1 MQVSRKIKRSVQ
13 SGVEATWVRVNDLS
27 ISFPSRRSHRDHHV
41 YDHECAFIKGDT
53 LSVEEERGALLSMS
67 GGSTVGNRGLVV
79 PIPSFLFHFLFRL
92 CFHLFCFLYIIY
104 KGLLFSSPYGF
115 TLIRL

>member
-53 LSVEEERGALLSMS
+53 LSVEEERGRRIDRHEEGKAVDTAESEDDVVRP
-67 GGSTVGNRGLVV
+67 GSEAKVVAWSLVG
-79 PIPSFLFHFLFRL
+79 
-92 CFHLFCFLYIIY
+92 
-104 KGLLFSSPYGF
+104 KGVTERAGV
-115 TLIRL
+115 IVNVAIVEVEEG

>member
-67 GGSTVGNRGLVV
+67 GG
-79 PIPSFLFHFLFRL
+79 FLFYFLFLFRS

-104 KGLLFSSPYGF
+104 KELLFSSPYGF
-115 TLIRL
+115 TLVRL

>member
-1 MQVSRKIKRSVQ
+1 MRQL
-13 SGVEATWVRVNDLS
+13 GFGLMNLS

-79 PIPSFLFHFLFRL
+79 PIPSFLFPFFFSVCVSICFAFSISFTKNSFFL
-92 CFHLFCFLYIIY
+92 
-104 KGLLFSSPYGF
+104 LLMV
-115 TLIRL
+115 LH